1 MAKQGEV
8 KLQMGRNEVV
18 LRPTPFA
25 LREVLTEL
33 GGARLLYGSLYN
45 LEYRAFFGLIKAGV
59 ATADTKWTAKDTE
72 ALEKEIFDYG
82 LTDLVEPCTRY
93 LTLLINGGREPEEN
107 EEADDSGKG

>member
-18 LRPTPFA
+18 LRPTPYA

-33 GGARLLYGSLYN
+33 GGARLIYGALYN

-59 ATADTKWTAKDTE
+59 ANPNEKWTAKDTE

-82 LTDLVEPCTRY
+82 LSDLVEPCTRY
-93 LTLLINGGREPEEN
+93 LTLLINGGREPEKGDGES
-107 EEADDSGKG
+107 EGEA